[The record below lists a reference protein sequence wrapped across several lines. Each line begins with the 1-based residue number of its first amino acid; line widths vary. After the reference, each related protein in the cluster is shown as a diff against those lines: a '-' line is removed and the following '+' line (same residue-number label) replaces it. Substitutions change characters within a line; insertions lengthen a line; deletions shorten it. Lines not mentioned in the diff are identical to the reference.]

1 MKNGQKVAFCPPV
14 CPPALPSVPP
24 QIAPKSGHPAPATG
38 HQPGK
43 LFLHLLPNA
52 HTVTDHQRQPHQHR
66 KRVSAMATPFG
77 LVPSACQ
84 LSTGLW
90 IVESCPQILCITP
103 PADVPAKSPAHGRA
117 SGWWCRQWLPHA
129 VVTQA
134 VRPRKPHTA
143 PALAGT
149 AGQCR
154 GRAGLDQRPG
164 MWGRW
169 RGGLATPLTPPAT
182 VHQSGTRHPA

>member
-1 MKNGQKVAFCPPV
+1 MEHAHKPRFCSPICSPV
-14 CPPALPSVPP
+14 LPSLPP
-24 QIAPKSGHPAPATG
+24 QTAQKQATCP
-38 HQPGK
+38 HRD
-43 LFLHLLPNA
+43 
-52 HTVTDHQRQPHQHR
+52 DHQRQPHQHR
-66 KRVSAMATPFG
+66 QRVSAMATPFG

-103 PADVPAKSPAHGRA
+103 TSHVPTKNPAHGRA

-129 VVTQA
+129 VTQVA
-134 VRPRKPHTA
+134 RLRKPHTA

-149 AGQCR
+149 AGQCPAH
-154 GRAGLDQRPG
+154 AGLDQRPG

-169 RGGLATPLTPPAT
+169 RGGLAMPLTPPAT